1 MIDPWQSLDFLPLAL
16 QIKIHEN
23 SDNPEII
30 EILSPDLIK
39 CFTINPEIGLK
50 ALQAFLKAL
59 NPENTDL
66 NLVLELLLKLQ
77 KIQNSEF
84 MDKLVF
90 RYNLELFLRNPTEN
104 RALVLC
110 RNLEN
115 LKDSSPEESEYLISV
130 GWNIATCVKDH
141 ALRFRLLDL
150 ISEMTN
156 EKNQFFYNCRI

>member
-16 QIKIHEN
+16 QIKLHEN
-23 SDNPEII
+23 SENAEII

-39 CFTINPEIGLK
+39 CFEIDPQIGLK
-50 ALQAFLKAL
+50 VLQASFKAF

-66 NLVLELLLKLQ
+66 NSVLEMLLKLQ
-77 KIQNSEF
+77 KIENSEF
-84 MDKLVF
+84 MNKMVF

-104 RALVLC
+104 RALTLC

-150 ISEMTN
+150 ISEMTT
-156 EKNQFFYNCRI
+156 EKNQFFYNCRY